1 MARAWLLLAHQAE
14 KNVAQT
20 IGPGAA
26 LAPAQQQQQ
35 PQPKDDDT

>member
-1 MARAWLLLAHQAE
+1 MAQAWLLLADQAE
-14 KNVAQT
+14 KNATQA
-20 IGPGAA
+20 IGLGAA